1 MSFESRIE
9 DGIIVFTF
17 NNPKVNSITTE
28 TLKGLEEAVDKLN
41 AEEALKGM
49 VMTGTGRFFS
59 GGFDL
64 NTFTT
69 FASGEEVTD
78 WFKFEE
84 EILLKLFSCTKPVV
98 SAINGGATAAG
109 MIVAMASDY
118 NIVVN
123 NPKVK
128 VGMTEIKLGM
138 SLSPAMG
145 NIMRFGL
152 DSDRNYR
159 DIIMKGELVD
169 PMFCVERGIFDEL
182 AEADELVDKAKAK
195 VCALYDTLGHP
206 FIQLKSLQ
214 KRQMTALIRT
224 ELDEY
229 DWNIMANTF
238 MDEKINKLL
247 KKVLAS
253 IS

>member
-1 MSFESRIE
+1 MSFISKIE
-9 DGIIVFTF
+9 DEIIIFAF
-17 NNPKVNSITTE
+17 DNPKVNSITTE
-28 TLKGLEEAVDKLN
+28 TIKGLDEAADKLN
-41 AEEALKGM
+41 EDEALKGM
-49 VMTGTGRFFS
+49 VLTGTDRFFS

-69 FASGEEVTD
+69 FASGEEVTA

-84 EILLKLFSCTKPVV
+84 AVLLKLFTCKKPVI
-98 SAINGGATAAG
+98 SAINGTATAAG

-118 NIVVN
+118 RIVVN

-128 VGMTEIKLGM
+128 IGMTEIKLGM

-159 DIIMKGELVD
+159 DIIMKGELVS

-182 AEADELVDKAKAK
+182 AEADELLDKARAK
-195 VCALYDTLGHP
+195 VCALYDTPGHP
-206 FIQLKSLQ
+206 FVQLKSLE
-214 KRQMTALIRT
+214 KRQMAALIAK
-224 ELDEY
+224 ELEEY
-229 DWNIMANTF
+229 DWSIMANTF
-238 MDEKINKLL
+238 MDEKIKQVL

>member
-1 MSFESRIE
+1 MSFESRVE
-9 DGIIVFTF
+9 DGIIIFTF
-17 NNPKVNSITTE
+17 NNPKVNSITSE
-28 TLKGLEEAVDKLN
+28 TIKGIEEAVDKLN
-41 AEEALKGM
+41 ADESLKGM

-69 FASGEEVTD
+69 FASGEDVIN
-78 WFKFEE
+78 WFKYEE
-84 EILLKLFSCTKPVV
+84 AVLLKLFTCKKPVV

-109 MIVAMASDY
+109 MIFAMAADY

-128 VGMTEIKLGM
+128 VGMTEIKLGL

-145 NIMRFGL
+145 NVMRFGL
-152 DSDRNYR
+152 DTDRNYR

-169 PMFCVERGIFDEL
+169 PMFCVDRGIFDEL
-182 AEADELVDKAKAK
+182 AEENELVEKAKAK
-195 VCALYDTLGHP
+195 VCALYDTLRHP
-206 FIQLKSLQ
+206 FIELKSLQ
-214 KRQMTALIRT
+214 KRQMAKIISE
-224 ELDEY
+224 ELAEY
-229 DWNIMANTF
+229 DWNLMADTF

>member
-1 MSFESRIE
+1 MPFEAKIE

-17 NNPKVNSITTE
+17 NNPKVNAITTE
-28 TLKGLEEAVDKLN
+28 TLKGLEKAVDKLN
-41 AEEALKGM
+41 ADEALKGM
-49 VMTGTGRFFS
+49 IMTGTGRMFC

-69 FASGEEVTD
+69 FANGDEVVS

-84 EILLKLFSCTKPVV
+84 DVLLKLFSCTKPII

-118 NIVVN
+118 TICVN

-138 SLSPAMG
+138 GLSPVMG

-152 DSDRNYR
+152 DTDRNYR

-195 VCALYDTLGHP
+195 ICALYDTLGHP
-206 FIQLKSLQ
+206 FIQLKDLE
-214 KRQMTALIRT
+214 KRQMTALMSK
-224 ELDEY
+224 ELGEY
-229 DWNIMANTF
+229 DWNLMADTF
-238 MDEKINKLL
+238 MNEKINKFL

>member
-17 NNPKVNSITTE
+17 NNPKVNAITTE
-28 TLKGLEEAVDKLN
+28 TLKGLEEAIDKLN
-41 AEEALKGM
+41 ADEALKGL
-49 VMTGTGRFFS
+49 VLTGTGRFFC

-64 NTFTT
+64 NIFTT
-69 FASGEEVTD
+69 FANNEEVIK
-78 WFKFEE
+78 WFKYEE
-84 EILLKLFSCTKPVV
+84 GVLLKLFTCTKPVV

-118 NIVVN
+118 NIVLN

-152 DSDRNYR
+152 DTDRNFR
-159 DIIMKGELVD
+159 DIVMKGELVD
-169 PMFCVERGIFDEL
+169 PMFCIERGIFDEL

-195 VCALYDTLGHP
+195 ICALYDTLGHP
-206 FIQLKSLQ
+206 FIQLKDLQ
-214 KRQMTALIRT
+214 KRQMAAVISK

-229 DWNIMANTF
+229 DWNLMGNTF
-238 MDEKINKLL
+238 MNEKMNKFL

>member
-1 MSFESRIE
+1 MSFEAKIE

-17 NNPKVNSITTE
+17 DNPKVNAINTE
-28 TLKGLEEAVDKLN
+28 TLKGLEEAVEKLN
-41 AEEALKGM
+41 ADENLKGM
-49 VMTGTGRFFS
+49 VMTGAGRMFC

-69 FASGEEVTD
+69 FANREEVVK
-78 WFKFEE
+78 WFKYEE
-84 EILLKLFSCTKPVV
+84 GVLLKLFSCTKPIV

-109 MIVAMASDY
+109 MIVTMASDY

-138 SLSPAMG
+138 GLSPAMG

-152 DSDRNYR
+152 DTDRNYR

-182 AEADELVDKAKAK
+182 AEADELVEKAKAK
-195 VCALYDTLGHP
+195 ICALYDTLGHP
-206 FIQLKSLQ
+206 FIQLKDLE
-214 KRQMTALIRT
+214 KRQMTALIKK

-229 DWNIMANTF
+229 DWNIMGDCF
-238 MDEKINKLL
+238 MNEKINKLL

>member
-1 MSFESRIE
+1 MSFESKIE
-9 DGIIVFTF
+9 DGIILFTF
-17 NNPKVNSITTE
+17 NNPKVNAITTE

-41 AEEALKGM
+41 ADEALKGM
-49 VMTGTGRFFS
+49 VLTGTGRMFC

-69 FASGEEVTD
+69 FPSNEAVIE
-78 WFKFEE
+78 WFKYEE
-84 EILLKLFSCTKPVV
+84 SVLLKLFTCTKPVV

-109 MIVAMASDY
+109 MIVAMACDY
-118 NIVVN
+118 NICLN
-123 NPKVK
+123 HPKVRI
-128 VGMTEIKLGM
+128 GMTEIKLGM

-152 DSDRNYR
+152 DTDRNFR

-195 VCALYDTLGHP
+195 ICALYDTLGHP
-206 FIQLKSLQ
+206 FIQMKDLER
-214 KRQMTALIRT
+214 RQMAKVISS
-224 ELDEY
+224 ELAEA
-229 DWNIMANTF
+229 DWNQIADVF
-238 MDEKINKLL
+238 MDPKMKKLL
-247 KKVLAS
+247 GKVLAA

>member
-1 MSFESRIE
+1 MTFESRIE

-17 NNPKVNSITTE
+17 NNPKVNAINLE
-28 TLKGLEEAVDKLN
+28 TIQGLEDAVDKLN
-41 AEEALKGM
+41 TDEALKGM
-49 VMTGTGRFFS
+49 VLTGTGRTFC

-69 FASGEEVTD
+69 FTSGEEVIK
-78 WFKFEE
+78 WFKYEE
-84 EILLKLFSCTKPVV
+84 GVLLKLFSCKKPIV

-109 MIVAMASDY
+109 MIYALASDY

-128 VGMTEIKLGM
+128 IGMTEIKLGM

-152 DSDRNYR
+152 DTDKNYR

-169 PMFCVERGIFDEL
+169 PVFCVERGIFDEL
-182 AEADELVDKAKAK
+182 ADADDLVDKAKTK
-195 VCALYDTLGHP
+195 ICALYDTMGHP
-206 FIQLKSLQ
+206 FIQLKDLE
-214 KRQMTALIRT
+214 KRAMVALIKK
-224 ELDEY
+224 ELEEY
-229 DWNIMANTF
+229 DWNIMATTF
-238 MDEKINKLL
+238 MNENVVKLL

-253 IS
+253 MS

>member
-17 NNPKVNSITTE
+17 NNPKVNAITTE
-28 TLKGLEEAVDKLN
+28 TLKAIDEAVDKLN
-41 AEEALKGM
+41 ADEALKGM
-49 VMTGTGRFFS
+49 VLTGTGRFFC

-64 NTFTT
+64 NIFTT
-69 FASGEEVTD
+69 FASGAEVIKWFKYEEEV
-78 WFKFEE
+78 
-84 EILLKLFSCTKPVV
+84 LLKLFTCTKPVV
-98 SAINGGATAAG
+98 SAVNGGATAAG
-109 MIVAMASDY
+109 MIVSMASDY
-118 NIVVN
+118 NIVIN

-152 DSDRNYR
+152 DTDRNFR

-169 PMFCVERGIFDEL
+169 PMFCVDRGIFDEL
-182 AEADELVDKAKAK
+182 AEAEELIDKAKAK
-195 VCALYDTLGHP
+195 ICALYDTLGHP

-214 KRQMTALIRT
+214 KRQMSALIRK

-229 DWNIMANTF
+229 NWNLMADTF
-238 MDEKINKLL
+238 MDEKINKFL

>member
-1 MSFESRIE
+1 MSFETRIE
-9 DGIIVFTF
+9 DGIIIFTF
-17 NNPKVNSITTE
+17 NNPKVNAITTE
-28 TLKGLEEAVDKLN
+28 TLQGLEDAVDQLN
-41 AEEALKGM
+41 TDETLKGM
-49 VMTGTGRFFS
+49 VMTGTGRFFC

-64 NTFTT
+64 NIFTT
-69 FASGEEVTD
+69 FTSGDEVIKWFKYEEEV
-78 WFKFEE
+78 
-84 EILLKLFSCTKPVV
+84 LLKLFTCNKPII

-118 NIVVN
+118 NLVVN

-138 SLSPAMG
+138 GLAPAMG

-152 DSDRNYR
+152 DTDRNYR

-182 AEADELVDKAKAK
+182 ADAEALVFKAKAK

-206 FIQLKSLQ
+206 FIQLKSLE
-214 KRQMTALIRT
+214 KRQMAALIRS
-224 ELDEY
+224 ELAEY
-229 DWNIMANTF
+229 DWNIMADTF
-238 MDEKINKLL
+238 MNEKINNLL

>member
-1 MSFESRIE
+1 MSFETRIE

-17 NNPKVNSITTE
+17 NNPKVNSITTG

-41 AEEALKGM
+41 ADEALKGM
-49 VMTGTGRFFS
+49 VLTGAGRFFC

-69 FASGEEVTD
+69 FPDAEAIINWFKYEEEV
-78 WFKFEE
+78 
-84 EILLKLFSCTKPVV
+84 LLKLFSCKKPVV

-109 MIVAMASDY
+109 MIVTMASDY
-118 NIVVN
+118 NIIIN
-123 NPKVK
+123 HPKVK
-128 VGMTEIKLGM
+128 CGMTEIKLGM
-138 SLSPAMG
+138 SLAPSMG

-152 DSDRNYR
+152 DTQKNYR

-169 PMFCVERGIFDEL
+169 PMFLVERGIYDEL
-182 AEADELVDKAKAK
+182 AEAEELIDKAKAK
-195 VCALYDTLGHP
+195 VCALYDTPGHP
-206 FIQLKSLQ
+206 FIQLKELQ
-214 KRQMTALIRT
+214 KGQMTALIRS
-224 ELDEY
+224 ELDKF
-229 DWNIMANTF
+229 DWNIMADTF
-238 MDEKINKLL
+238 QNELIIKIL

>member
-1 MSFESRIE
+1 MSFQSKTE

-17 NNPKVNSITTE
+17 DNPKVNAITTE
-28 TLKGLEEAVDKLN
+28 TLKGLEEAVEKLN
-41 AEEALKGM
+41 ADEALKGM
-49 VMTGTGRFFS
+49 VLTGTDRFFS

-69 FASGEEVTD
+69 FASGDEVTQWFKYEEEV
-78 WFKFEE
+78 
-84 EILLKLFSCTKPVV
+84 LLKLFSCTKPVV

-128 VGMTEIKLGM
+128 IGMTEIKLGM

-182 AEADELVDKAKAK
+182 AEAEELVAKAKAK
-195 VCALYDTLGHP
+195 VCALYDTPGHP
-206 FIQLKSLQ
+206 FVHLKSLQ
-214 KRQMTALIRT
+214 KRQMAALIRS
-224 ELDEY
+224 ELDGY

-238 MDEKINKLL
+238 MDEKINKIL

>member
-1 MSFESRIE
+1 MSFESRVE
-9 DGIIVFTF
+9 DGIIIFTF
-17 NNPKVNSITTE
+17 NNPKVNAITSE
-28 TLKGLEEAVDKLN
+28 TIKGIEEAVDKLN
-41 AEEALKGM
+41 ADDSLKGM

-69 FASGEEVTD
+69 FANGEEVIN

-84 EILLKLFSCTKPVV
+84 AVLLKLFTCKKPVV

-109 MIVAMASDY
+109 MIFAMAADY
-118 NIVVN
+118 NIAVN
-123 NPKVK
+123 NPKIK
-128 VGMTEIKLGM
+128 VGMTEIKLGL

-145 NIMRFGL
+145 NVMRFGL
-152 DSDRNYR
+152 DTDRNYR

-182 AEADELVDKAKAK
+182 AEEGELVEKAKAK
-195 VCALYDTLGHP
+195 VCALYDTLRHP
-206 FIQLKSLQ
+206 FIELKSLQ
-214 KRQMTALIRT
+214 KRQMAKIISE
-224 ELDEY
+224 ELADY
-229 DWNIMANTF
+229 DWNLMADTF

>member
-1 MSFESRIE
+1 MSFETRIE
-9 DGIIVFTF
+9 DGIIIFTF
-17 NNPKVNSITTE
+17 NNPKVNAITTE
-28 TLKGLEEAVDKLN
+28 TLKGFEKAVDQLN
-41 AEEALKGM
+41 ADEALKGM
-49 VMTGTGRFFS
+49 VMTGTGRFFC

-64 NTFTT
+64 NIFTT
-69 FASGEEVTD
+69 FASGEEVIQ
-78 WFKFEE
+78 WFQYEE
-84 EILLKLFSCTKPVV
+84 EVLLKLFTCTKPII
-98 SAINGGATAAG
+98 SAINGGATAGG
-109 MIVAMASDY
+109 MIAAMASDY
-118 NIVVN
+118 TIVIN

-138 SLSPAMG
+138 SLAPSMG

-152 DSDRNYR
+152 DTDRNYR

-195 VCALYDTLGHP
+195 VCALYDTMGHP
-206 FIQLKSLQ
+206 FIQLKSLE
-214 KRQMTALIRT
+214 KRQMAALIRS

-229 DWNIMANTF
+229 DWNIMANTL
-238 MDEKINKLL
+238 MDEKMNKFL

>member
-17 NNPKVNSITTE
+17 NNPKVNAITTE
-28 TLKGLEEAVDKLN
+28 TLKAIDEAVDKLN
-41 AEEALKGM
+41 ADEALKGM
-49 VMTGTGRFFS
+49 VLTGTGRFFC

-64 NTFTT
+64 NIFTT
-69 FASGEEVTD
+69 FASGAEVIKWFKYEEEV
-78 WFKFEE
+78 
-84 EILLKLFSCTKPVV
+84 LLKLFTCTKPIV
-98 SAINGGATAAG
+98 SAVNGGATAAG
-109 MIVAMASDY
+109 MIVSMASDY
-118 NIVVN
+118 NIVIN

-152 DSDRNYR
+152 DTDKNFR

-169 PMFCVERGIFDEL
+169 PMFCVDRGIFDEL
-182 AEADELVDKAKAK
+182 AEAEELIDKAKAK
-195 VCALYDTLGHP
+195 ICALYDTLGHP

-214 KRQMTALIRT
+214 KRQMSALIRK

-229 DWNIMANTF
+229 NWNLMADTF
-238 MDEKINKLL
+238 MDEKINKFL

>member
-1 MSFESRIE
+1 MSFNAKTEE
-9 DGIIVFTF
+9 GIIIFTF
-17 NNPKVNSITTE
+17 DNPKVNSITTE
-28 TLKGLEEAVDKLN
+28 TIKGLEEAVDKLN
-41 AEEALKGM
+41 KDEALKGM
-49 VMTGTGRFFS
+49 VLTGTGRFFS

-69 FASGEEVTD
+69 FASGAEVISWFKYEEEV
-78 WFKFEE
+78 
-84 EILLKLFSCTKPVV
+84 LLKLFCCQKPVV
-98 SAINGGATAAG
+98 AAVNGGATAAG
-109 MIVAMASDY
+109 MIVTMASDY
-118 NIVVN
+118 RIAIN

-128 VGMTEIKLGM
+128 IGMTEIKLGM

-159 DIIMKGELVD
+159 DIIMKGELVS
-169 PMFCVERGIFDEL
+169 PIFCVERGIFDEL
-182 AEADELVDKAKAK
+182 AEADELLDKARAK
-195 VCALYDTLGHP
+195 VSALYDTPGHP
-206 FIQLKSLQ
+206 FIQLKSLE
-214 KRQMTALIRT
+214 KRQMAALIRR
-224 ELDEY
+224 ELNEY

-238 MDEKINKLL
+238 MDEKIRGVL